1 MAFGAVNIQPN
12 DLRPRVGIGI
22 NLPLAEGTGFTS
34 NYTTAEATRYN
45 LINFFL
51 TNPGERIGNPEFGG
65 GLRNFIF
72 SQINQQSTEFLKE
85 DIQALVGLC
94 RRIPSK
100 VNIIQYN
107 PIDCS
112 SMKQAHQTVID
123 AYIAALTKARIS
135 VTYRRSRGVDI
146 DAACGQ
152 LANKIDSK

>member
-12 DLRPRVGIGI
+12 DLRPQVGIGI
-22 NLPLAEGTGFTS
+22 NLPFAEGTGFTS

-85 DIQALVGLC
+85 DIQAKISREFPNVDVQELNVTTDEDNNEVSVQ
-94 RRIPSK
+94 IFYSIMNT
-100 VNIIQYN
+100 NIE
-107 PIDCS
+107 DE
-112 SMKQAHQTVID
+112 
-123 AYIAALTKARIS
+123 
-135 VTYRRSRGVDI
+135 VTLNF
-146 DAACGQ
+146 A
-152 LANKIDSK
+152 

>member
-12 DLRPRVGIGI
+12 DLIPQIGIGI

-34 NYTTAEATRYN
+34 NYTTAEATKYN

-85 DIQALVGLC
+85 DIQ
-94 RRIPSK
+94 SK
-100 VNIIQYN
+100 ISSEFPNVDVQELNVTSSPDNNEVSVSIFYSIFNTNIE
-107 PIDCS
+107 DE
-112 SMKQAHQTVID
+112 
-123 AYIAALTKARIS
+123 
-135 VTYRRSRGVDI
+135 VTLNF
-146 DAACGQ
+146 A
-152 LANKIDSK
+152 

>member
-12 DLRPRVGIGI
+12 DLSPQIGIGI

-34 NYTTAEATRYN
+34 NYTTAEATKYN

-85 DIQALVGLC
+85 DIQ
-94 RRIPSK
+94 SK
-100 VNIIQYN
+100 ISSEFPNVDVQELNVTSSPDNNEVSVSIFYSTFNTNIE
-107 PIDCS
+107 DE
-112 SMKQAHQTVID
+112 
-123 AYIAALTKARIS
+123 
-135 VTYRRSRGVDI
+135 VTLNF
-146 DAACGQ
+146 A
-152 LANKIDSK
+152 

>member
-1 MAFGAVNIQPN
+1 MAFGAVTQNPN

-65 GLRNFIF
+65 GLRDFIF

-85 DIQALVGLC
+85 DIQ
-94 RRIPSK
+94 SK
-100 VNIIQYN
+100 ISREFPNVDVQELNVTNNPDNNEVSVAIFYAIIDTNIE
-107 PIDCS
+107 DE
-112 SMKQAHQTVID
+112 
-123 AYIAALTKARIS
+123 
-135 VTYRRSRGVDI
+135 VTLNF
-146 DAACGQ
+146 A
-152 LANKIDSK
+152 

>member
-12 DLRPRVGIGI
+12 DLSPQIGIGI

-34 NYTTAEATRYN
+34 NYTTAEATKYN

-85 DIQALVGLC
+85 DIQ
-94 RRIPSK
+94 SK
-100 VNIIQYN
+100 ISSEFPNVDVQELNVTASPDNNEVSVSIFYSIFNTNIE
-107 PIDCS
+107 DE
-112 SMKQAHQTVID
+112 
-123 AYIAALTKARIS
+123 
-135 VTYRRSRGVDI
+135 VTLNF
-146 DAACGQ
+146 A
-152 LANKIDSK
+152 

>member
-12 DLRPRVGIGI
+12 DLSPQIGIGI

-34 NYTTAEATRYN
+34 NYTTAEATKYN

-85 DIQALVGLC
+85 DIQ
-94 RRIPSK
+94 SK
-100 VNIIQYN
+100 ISSEFPNVDVQELNVTSSPDNNEVSVSIFYSIFNTNIE
-107 PIDCS
+107 DE
-112 SMKQAHQTVID
+112 
-123 AYIAALTKARIS
+123 
-135 VTYRRSRGVDI
+135 VTLNF
-146 DAACGQ
+146 A
-152 LANKIDSK
+152 